1 MGTVGLQGIP
11 SDVAGSGARVHDE
24 ERVTNDGAF
33 AMDVS
38 ETSWNLRR
46 PATTS
51 GYPFRARR
59 RRTISARAMAVV
71 EPR

>member
-1 MGTVGLQGIP
+1 MRTVGVQDDP

-38 ETSWNLRR
+38 ETSWKPSPSRHHQQISV
-46 PATTS
+46 PSAD
-51 GYPFRARR
+51 
-59 RRTISARAMAVV
+59 RRTISAVAMAVV

>member
-1 MGTVGLQGIP
+1 MRAVGVQGDP
-11 SDVAGSGARVHDE
+11 SDVAGSGALVHDE
-24 ERVTNDGAF
+24 ERVTNDRAF

-38 ETSWNLRR
+38 ETSRNLRR

-51 GYPFRARR
+51 GYLFRARR